1 MEIYIIDT
9 GTSNNASMVAALKK
23 ACPTCI
29 PKITKNKID
38 VENATCVVVPGVATF
53 GSAMDNLR
61 ENDLVNVL
69 KTRVDNNLSTMFV
82 CVGLQILAGS
92 SEESEKLYG
101 IRYIKRL

>member
-38 VENATCVVVPGVATF
+38 VENATCV
-53 GSAMDNLR
+53 
-61 ENDLVNVL
+61 
-69 KTRVDNNLSTMFV
+69 
-82 CVGLQILAGS
+82 
-92 SEESEKLYG
+92 
-101 IRYIKRL
+101 